1 MLVSVPSMIKSI
13 PKIRQSSLLWL
24 FPTISRNVI
33 WGHILLI
40 ALVVSDCSSLVL
52 FNLLV
57 KVLARVADRT
67 CTTQVTLKKVRNALL
82 IHKGLVF
89 TRVHGI
95 LSFFLFLVFNFFTIF
110 NMIISNFIFKM
121 TLRRLRNVVT
131 FRVDFYYKR
140 WICWTICKI
149 YLVWWYA

>member
-1 MLVSVPSMIKSI
+1 MP
-13 PKIRQSSLLWL
+13 WL
-24 FPTISRNVI
+24 FPKISRNVI

-40 ALVVSDCSSLVL
+40 TQVVSDCSSLVL

-57 KVLARVADRT
+57 KVLARVADST
-67 CTTQVTLKKVRNALL
+67 CTTQVTLKKVHNALL

-140 WICWTICKI
+140 
-149 YLVWWYA
+149 

>member
-1 MLVSVPSMIKSI
+1 MKSLCLLSVGFSSQYDKKHSKNKTIKFALALSYNFA
-13 PKIRQSSLLWL
+13 QCHL
-24 FPTISRNVI
+24 
-33 WGHILLI
+33 GHILLI
-40 ALVVSDCSSLVL
+40 AQVVSDCSSLVL

-95 LSFFLFLVFNFFTIF
+95 LSFFLCLVFNFFTIF

-140 WICWTICKI
+140 
-149 YLVWWYA
+149 